1 MDIPVLIVHFTHFY
15 QHCFE
20 PSFYGTVCPF
30 YYAIRGLVVVGDE
43 NHPDVK
49 GPLEVLSEP
58 GYEGI
63 AIVTT
68 NRLAESIPLD
78 PPM

>member
-15 QHCFE
+15 KHCFE

-43 NHPDVK
+43 DYLDVK
-49 GPLEVLSEP
+49 GFLEILPEL
-58 GYEGI
+58 GYK
-63 AIVTT
+63 
-68 NRLAESIPLD
+68 
-78 PPM
+78 